1 MYSRRCFSIVS
12 IILLCAGS
20 ACSTTTTEWPQWGGP
35 NRNFMVASTG
45 LADSWPQDGPPRL
58 WKRELGDGFSTIV
71 TDSSRLYTMYR
82 TEKEEFVVALD
93 AATGETIWE
102 HKTPSPFTELMAA
115 YGPGPHS
122 TPLLVGH
129 RLFTIGTNM
138 MMTCLDKSS
147 GKVIWQHDLVEEY
160 GAEVPG
166 RGYACSPLAYKNT
179 VILPVGGKEGQTF
192 MAFRQDDGALVWK
205 KQDFKL
211 SYSSPIII
219 TFEGEDQLVAFMG
232 KGIVGLNPNNGDL
245 LWTHT
250 HETNYGANIATP
262 LWTGDG
268 LLFLS
273 AAYNSGSRVL
283 RLKKENGKTVPEELW
298 YGRKMRIHHGNAI
311 RIGDYVYGSS
321 GDSGPALF
329 AAVNIKTGEVAWRKR
344 GFAKATCVYADGK
357 TILLDEDGQL
367 ALLTVTPEGME
378 VHSKC
383 QVAERTSWA
392 APTLAGTTLYIR
404 DRKNITAL
412 DLSR

>member
-1 MYSRRCFSIVS
+1 MNRRSGFSIVLV
-12 IILLCAGS
+12 ILLCSGGG
-20 ACSTTTTEWPQWGGP
+20 CSTTTTEWPQWGGP

-45 LADSWPQDGPPRL
+45 LADSWPQDGPRQL
-58 WKRELGDGFSTIV
+58 WKRELGDGFSTII
-71 TDSSRLYTMYR
+71 TDATRIYTMYR

-93 AATGETIWE
+93 AATGETVWE
-102 HKTPSPFTELMAA
+102 HKNPSPFTDLMAEF
-115 YGPGPHS
+115 GPGPHS

-129 RLFTIGTNM
+129 RLFAIGTNM
-138 MMTCLDKSS
+138 MMSCLNKNS

-160 GAEVPG
+160 GAEVQG
-166 RGYACSPLAYKNT
+166 RGYASSPLAYKNT

-205 KQDFKL
+205 NQDFKL
-211 SYSSPIII
+211 TYSSPIII
-219 TFEGEDQLVAFMG
+219 DFDGEDQLVAFMG
-232 KGIVGLNPNNGDL
+232 KGIVGLNPGNGDL
-245 LWTHT
+245 LWTHS

-262 LWTGDG
+262 LWTGDD

-283 RLKKENGKTVPEELW
+283 RLKKDKGKTVPEELW

-378 VHSKC
+378 IHSKC
-383 QVAERTSWA
+383 QVADRTSWA

>member
-1 MYSRRCFSIVS
+1 MKRRRCFSIVLV
-12 IILLCAGS
+12 ILLFSGG

-35 NRNFMVASTG
+35 NRNFMVATTG
-45 LADSWPQDGPPRL
+45 LADSWPDDGPPRL

-102 HKTPSPFTELMAA
+102 HRTPSPFTELMAA

-122 TPLLVGH
+122 TPLLVGN

-138 MMTCLDKSS
+138 MMACLDKNS

-262 LWTGDG
+262 LWTGDD

-273 AAYNSGSRVL
+273 AAYDSGSRVL

-329 AAVNIKTGEVAWRKR
+329 AAVNIKTGDVAWRKR

-383 QVAERTSWA
+383 QVADRTSWA

-404 DRKNITAL
+404 DRKNITAF